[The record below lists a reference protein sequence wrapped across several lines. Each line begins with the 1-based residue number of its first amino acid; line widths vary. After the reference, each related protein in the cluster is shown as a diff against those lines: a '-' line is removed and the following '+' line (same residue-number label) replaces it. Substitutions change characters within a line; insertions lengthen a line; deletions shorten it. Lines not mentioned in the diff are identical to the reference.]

1 MRNNKLAIIAP
12 CYNEEEIISYSI
24 EKLTLLLKKMTDDN
38 LISPESKIVF
48 VDDGS
53 KDKTREII
61 TKCCEENK
69 NIALISLSHN
79 FGQQHAILAGLNLV
93 DADMYVTIDADL
105 QDDHMMIIEMIKK
118 YEEGN
123 EIVSGCRKKRDTDS
137 FFKKNTAFLFYKF
150 MNLIGIGIRQ
160 NHSEFRLM
168 SKKAVEL
175 LKDYKERTI
184 FLRGIVQNLGL
195 KSCDVYYDGLERQA
209 GKTKYS
215 LFILL
220 ELAWTA
226 ITSFSI
232 FPLRLITSIGLLTSL
247 FSVLVMVY
255 ALISYVKHYSV
266 SGWTSLIMVIAFF
279 NGIIIMSLGIIG
291 EYLGKVLTEVKGRPL
306 YQIGKTIN
314 L

>member
-123 EIVSGCRKKRDTDS
+123 EIVYGCRKKRDTDS